1 LKDISAVSNASNFQR
16 RIVKALS
23 NPIQVKHAWTS
34 DTHDSDMKPPVGTEP
49 RIPPVFFD
57 AGLLVGHQGG
67 YAWDRQA
74 GSGQGR
80 QKIEKSA
87 TVHG

>member
-1 LKDISAVSNASNFQR
+1 MSTRVIEAPD
-16 RIVKALS
+16 

-34 DTHDSDMKPPVGTEP
+34 NTDDSNMKPPVGMEP
-49 RIPPVFFD
+49 RIPPVFSD

-87 TVHG
+87 TVHD